1 MHIYNI
7 IIQTRGVFMAIRDIT
22 RFGIQRKIV
31 ANMTSESWQNIPHVS
46 YLYEP
51 DVTHFLECFEEF
63 KEKVGGKY
71 HITLNMVVL
80 KTIAEAIK
88 AAPQINAHI
97 HFERKLVRGKITEF
111 DNVDISVPWTLP
123 DGNMMTITMKDMGNR
138 SLENISRYTD
148 EINRKLQKTNLAEA
162 LYSVSIHDTV
172 YNLTHGH
179 PIKAF
184 QRIYGSKT
192 NPRHR
197 VVTLKGKEKKEYD
210 KIPESERITYR
221 DLKQGTI
228 TVSNIGSISRGI
240 SGELG
245 LLRIIPPQIC
255 AIGIGA
261 LQKKP
266 IVVTD
271 ETGKDEIKISTVLPI
286 CVCFDHR
293 ALDFGEVKPF
303 IAKLEE
309 IFENPEIILK

>member
-1 MHIYNI
+1 M
-7 IIQTRGVFMAIRDIT
+7 RIRDIT

-31 ANMTSESWQNIPHVS
+31 ANMTSESWKNIPHVS

-63 KEKVGGKY
+63 KGKVADDY
-71 HITLNMVVL
+71 RVTLNMVVL
-80 KTIAEAIK
+80 KAIAEAIK

-123 DGNMMTITMKDMGNR
+123 NGEMMTVNMKDMGNR
-138 SLENISRYTD
+138 SLKSISEYTD
-148 EINRKLQKTNLAEA
+148 DINRRFEKTNLVEA

-172 YNLTHGH
+172 YKLTHGH
-179 PIKAF
+179 PIQAI
-184 QRIYGSKT
+184 QRIYGAKT
-192 NPRHR
+192 NPRHK
-197 VVTLKGKEKKEYD
+197 VVTLTGKEKKAYD
-210 KIPESERITYR
+210 AIPETERITYK
-221 DLKQGTI
+221 DLEQGTI
-228 TVSNIGSISRGI
+228 TVSNIGSISRGL

-245 LLRIIPPQIC
+245 LLMIIPPQIC
-255 AIGIGA
+255 AIGIGS

-266 IVVTD
+266 IVVTGDNGED
-271 ETGKDEIKISTVLPI
+271 EVKVATVLPI

-303 IAKLEE
+303 LEKLDE
-309 IFENPEIILK
+309 FFKNPELILK